1 MKRNLRLFETAAAL
15 KCLLA
20 TALVFVICS
29 ASYAQKPKKRS
40 VQKPTVLVLA
50 TYHMDNPGLD
60 LMNVQS
66 DDVLTEK
73 RQKEIRELVSLLKRF
88 KPTKIAVEAPFG
100 SVKVDEQYNRY
111 LRGKYQLTR
120 NEIDQIG
127 YRMAKELNHQ
137 KIYGVDAEG
146 KFDIGRVFA
155 FAGANNQQ
163 DIVGRGMAIGKRQIT
178 EENKLIQTA
187 TITQIYKVIND
198 QRRINEAH
206 QAYLM
211 MSRIGKDKEYPGA
224 SLLAD
229 WYERNLKIFSNIQR
243 ISELNNDRILVIIG
257 GNHVKQLQQFIEDS
271 GEYNLERT
279 GRYF

>member
-20 TALVFVICS
+20 TALVFAICS
-29 ASYAQKPKKRS
+29 ASYAQKPKKTG

-127 YRMAKELNHQ
+127 YRMAKELNLLM
-137 KIYGVDAEG
+137 IYGVDAEG

>member
-20 TALVFVICS
+20 TALVFAICS
-29 ASYAQKPKKRS
+29 VSYAQKPKKTG
-40 VQKPTVLVLA
+40 VQKPSVLVLA

-111 LRGKYQLTR
+111 LRGEYQLTR